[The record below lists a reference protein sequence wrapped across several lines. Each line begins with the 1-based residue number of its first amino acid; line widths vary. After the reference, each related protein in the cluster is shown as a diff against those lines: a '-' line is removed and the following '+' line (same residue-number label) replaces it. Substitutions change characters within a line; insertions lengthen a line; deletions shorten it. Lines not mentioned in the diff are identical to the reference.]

1 MEKKKEWCWIA
12 SFDMP
17 KDLLDSLNVD
27 YSEGYFIYG
36 GDLYV
41 IMDLQEKLIQGRRF
55 RHDDD
60 LPNMRR

>member
-1 MEKKKEWCWIA
+1 MYKKTEWPWLA
-12 SFDMP
+12 SFDMQ
-17 KDLLDSLNVD
+17 KSHLDSLELD
-27 YSEGYFIYG
+27 YAEGYFFYG

-41 IMDLQEKLIQGRRF
+41 IMNISDTLVQGRRF